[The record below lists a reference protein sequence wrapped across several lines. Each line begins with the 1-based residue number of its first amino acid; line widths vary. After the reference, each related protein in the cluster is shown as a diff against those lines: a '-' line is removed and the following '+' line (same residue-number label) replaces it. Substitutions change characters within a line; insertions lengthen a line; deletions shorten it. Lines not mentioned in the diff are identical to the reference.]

1 MQPFDIALRFN
12 ASRSTCFRSSVPEA
26 FSAADGAAMMNSV
39 DSRDPSANPASAA
52 LPLCSMLRH
61 FVLAPAGRLRSR
73 PFSAGLSTLVLLA
86 KPPCAGPKSDS
97 P

>member
-1 MQPFDIALRFN
+1 M
-12 ASRSTCFRSSVPEA
+12 PEA

-73 PFSAGLSTLVLLA
+73 PFSAGLATLVLLA